1 MKSRL
6 AVICLG
12 PLVAMSIA
20 VGTAQA
26 QAGARAG
33 ASGSASIVRP
43 AVSPATP
50 KPTITIT
57 TAGNSCLSGDGYV
70 SDDSTSFT
78 ESYFADGEYLSNY
91 QLGCVF
97 DNGVSSPS
105 TSTSSGC
112 NAYAPSQTM
121 LGRAQFADGEE
132 SLVCGEPDVT
142 SNDSSDA
149 NSQPYYDWTYGDYC
163 KATVL
168 TGSKGTTQSKLVTYD
183 EVEWYQPY
191 TDYDGNFVN
200 SDTTVC
206 VGVVP
211 NTKGVSSSVATHKVA
226 CSETD
231 PYTGKTIKGSA
242 VTSTYPDRQFE
253 EVCSIPNAKT

>member
-1 MKSRL
+1 MKRNFAL
-6 AVICLG
+6 ICLG
-12 PLVAMSIA
+12 PLAAMSIA

-26 QAGARAG
+26 QSGARAG
-33 ASGSASIVRP
+33 ASGAASVARP
-43 AVSPATP
+43 AVTPATP

-57 TAGNSCLSGDGYV
+57 NAGNYCGSGDGYS
-70 SDDSTSFT
+70 SDDSTAFT

-97 DNGVSSPS
+97 DNGVSSES
-105 TSTSSGC
+105 ATGSSDCG
-112 NAYAPSQTM
+112 AYAPSPTM
-121 LGRAQFADGEE
+121 LGRAQFEDGEE

-142 SNDSSDA
+142 ANGSSDA
-149 NSQPYYDWTYGDYC
+149 NSEPYYSWTYGDYC
-163 KATVL
+163 KAIVL
-168 TGSKGTTQSKLVTYD
+168 TGAKGTTQSKLVTYD

-211 NTKGVSSSVATHKVA
+211 NTKGIKSSVATHKVA

-231 PYTGKTIKGSA
+231 PYTGKTIAGSA
-242 VTSTYPDRQFE
+242 VTTTYPDRQFE